1 MKLKLLKKLMIIC
14 MSFSLSVS
22 MVPASVLAAGKDSFE
37 GDTQAVQVISGDTES
52 ESANTETET
61 KSRET
66 KHHKDKETEIKGGF
80 VPESESQAVIE
91 SEAVITE
98 QTPQTE
104 GEAGQKKGAVG
115 KKVKTA
121 GKITPNGTPN
131 VDYKNENGK
140 YTILEDKAVTL
151 TLSDG
156 ASLGEVIVKSG
167 ATLTI
172 VLKGTTT
179 NTIGTISGEGKVQF
193 AKISNG
199 KANLKGSIDVAE
211 TTVEGGTLFGSGT
224 IKSTQVSLNGGSIAC
239 KVTND
244 VKSGDLTLKASEFT
258 VEKDAVCTIDNV
270 QLGGEDVSMDAN
282 MVWSDSNGKAVVY
295 FQPASTVAF
304 SIKAVTFTSSEE
316 TADSITAKEQN
327 YTYEAGNLKK
337 GKSATAY
344 TVKVGA
350 DLTTTYG
357 EKLENVDIITV
368 SAAKDYTPEVS
379 LRDYDEAMDSSLE
392 LKDGTAKGYKV
403 TKKNIKEKPDEK
415 SFSLNEVLVTDTF
428 GYDHILSGTVNY
440 KIEKKELTPLI
451 SVNKISTT
459 SKNKATKVYDG
470 TTDVPDDTCTLS
482 GFSGIV
488 DGDKASDVLAV
499 AKATFIYDHADV
511 ATAKNIKAEVT
522 LSGDPAE
529 CYTVASVD
537 DISAEITKAPLTEE
551 LMKSLGITL
560 TKPEVTERHYQY
572 LKYKTVAGQEYA
584 YSEKAKDD
592 EWKLAKKAST
602 ITYVNEVD
610 GEEQDLK
617 AGTSYKIYTRIPE
630 SDNYLAS
637 DPVSVS
643 VKTLRAPQEA
653 KESDVKFTGVTDN
666 STQKLNTALTFT
678 ATGSTYVDD
687 KDYKPSADDEKYVP
701 YSWKL
706 TYTTTWKGDKST
718 QTFTMT
724 PTQAGTYT
732 IVATFRKYVY
742 DGKKWVYSEGDDVK
756 KSITF
761 KANESGTSSS
771 TSGSGSSSSSS
782 SSGSTNTAAKTGDTT
797 PVVPVAAALVVS
809 GAALALTLKKR
820 KKEEK

>member
-22 MVPASVLAAGKDSFE
+22 MVPASVLAAGKDSSE
-37 GDTQAVQVISGDTES
+37 GDTQAVQVISSDTES

-61 KSRET
+61 KHQETKNQET

-179 NTIGTISGEGKVQF
+179 NIIGTISGEGKVQF
-193 AKISNG
+193 AKTSNG

-270 QLGGEDVSMDAN
+270 QLNGADVSMDAN
-282 MVWSDSNGKAVVY
+282 TVWSDSNGKAVVY

-316 TADSITAKEQN
+316 TTDSITAKEQN
-327 YTYEAGNLKK
+327 YTYEDG
-337 GKSATAY
+337 
-344 TVKVGA
+344 
-350 DLTTTYG
+350 TYG

-451 SVNKISTT
+451 SVNKTSTT

-499 AKATFIYDHADV
+499 AKATFVSDHADA

-706 TYTTTWKGDKST
+706 TDTTTWKGDKST

-782 SSGSTNTAAKTGDTT
+782 GSTNTAAKTGDTT

>member
-22 MVPASVLAAGKDSFE
+22 MVPASVLAAGKDSSE

-98 QTPQTE
+98 QTPQKG

-537 DISAEITKAPLTEE
+537 DISAEITKAPLTEK

-706 TYTTTWKGDKST
+706 TDTTTWKGDKST